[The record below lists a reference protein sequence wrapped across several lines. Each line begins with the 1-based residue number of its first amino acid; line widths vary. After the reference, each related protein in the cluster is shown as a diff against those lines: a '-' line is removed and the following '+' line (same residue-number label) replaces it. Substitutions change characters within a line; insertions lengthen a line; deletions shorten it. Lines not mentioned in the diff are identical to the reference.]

1 MKFTIRNRIL
11 LLAVLPVLLMAVVLF
26 INFHFASK
34 NMTRD
39 QLDITHQEITE
50 IKKAELKILMETTR
64 SAISTLY
71 ESGAPLEEA
80 LPILRSI
87 KYGESGYI
95 FGYSTTGD
103 RLLLGSSEK
112 GLGENFWDLQDKKGN
127 YLVREIVRSGTEGDG
142 FFTYWFPKPGKT
154 EPEPKT
160 SYNIYLPDW
169 DLVIGTGFYFDEAEE
184 AVNRLQSNADETL
197 AAAEFAF
204 VAFGILTMAIAIGIA
219 LIIRGTI
226 TKPLSSIQQSV
237 HNLNSGDA
245 DLTARVEVKDKHEL
259 GELADDINTFIE
271 QLESLIAD
279 LKDHSKLQG
288 QTSHKIHDRMG
299 SMVGLISEQSE
310 ETTQVAT
317 AVTEMT
323 AAADEIA
330 TNAANAATY
339 TNESTDSINHAQA
352 SITQGAEV
360 LQDLADEIEATA
372 EQVESLGEGVS
383 NIDTII
389 TTINGI
395 ADQTNLLALNA
406 AIEAARAGEQGRGFA
421 VVAEEVRN
429 LAQKTQSS
437 TTEISEMI
445 EDLKSKTNSTVE
457 FMRSSQIKSTKAV
470 ETNTEAVND
479 MNSVVGSMKQ
489 ISDQSDQ
496 IASAAEEQSS
506 VCNDIS
512 ERLVKISDQSARCS
526 EQGNDTSQA
535 ADKMKEASEELG
547 SMVEKL
553 KTTPR

>member
-1 MKFTIRNRIL
+1 MKLTIRNRLMIL
-11 LLAVLPVLLMAVVLF
+11 AIVPVLLMAAVLF
-26 INFHFASK
+26 INFEMASQQI
-34 NMTRD
+34 TD
-39 QLDITHQEITE
+39 AQLEIAHQEVTE
-50 IKKAELKILMETTR
+50 IKKAELQSLVETAR
-64 SAISTLY
+64 SAVQTLY
-71 ESGAPLEEA
+71 ESGASLEEA

-95 FGYSTTGD
+95 FGYSTDGD
-103 RLLLGSSEK
+103 RRLLGQSEK

-127 YLVREIVRSGTEGDG
+127 YLVREIVKSAVEGDG
-142 FFTYWFPKPGKT
+142 YFTYWFPKPGET

-169 DLVIGTGFYFDEAEE
+169 DLVIGTGFYFDEREE
-184 AVNRLQSNADETL
+184 VVNRMRNSANEEV
-197 AAAEFAF
+197 AAAEMSF
-204 VAFGILTMAIAIGIA
+204 VLFGLITLAVVVGVA
-219 LIIRGTI
+219 LVVRATI
-226 TKPLSSIQQSV
+226 MKPLTAIQNSV

-245 DLTARVEVKDKHEL
+245 DLTARVDVKDKHEL
-259 GELADDINTFIE
+259 GSLAEDINTFIG
-271 QLESLIAD
+271 QLEALIAD
-279 LKDHSKLQG
+279 LKDHAKAQGATSKEIY
-288 QTSHKIHDRMG
+288 SRMG
-299 SMVGLISEQSE
+299 QMTDLISEQSE

-330 TNAANAATY
+330 TNAANAANY
-339 TNESTDSINHAQA
+339 TTESTDSIMHAQS

-372 EQVESLGEGVS
+372 KEVESLGAGVT
-383 NIDTII
+383 NIDSII
-389 TTINGI
+389 ETINGI

-421 VVAEEVRN
+421 VVAEEVRS
-429 LAQKTQSS
+429 LAQKTQTS

-445 EDLKSKTNSTVE
+445 EDLKSKASSTVE
-457 FMRSSQIKSTKAV
+457 FMRSSQIKSSKAV
-470 ETNTEAVND
+470 ETNNEAVND
-479 MNSVVGSMKQ
+479 MNSVVSSIKL

-512 ERLVKISDQSARCS
+512 ERLVKISDQSSRCS
-526 EQGNDTSQA
+526 EQGNETSQA
-535 ADKMKEASEELG
+535 ADKMELASIELG